1 MCHDTCLSYCTPFF
15 SFVKRKN
22 NASSIVLF
30 PHKLKFLCVTARSG
44 LISAPLCAILK
55 REANLPQ
62 GKVGV
67 AVPGEEL
74 RAHYDRYRA
83 VLSELT
89 LMSDAFMRNVLKV
102 TACAEYVLQVIL
114 GKKDLRVTE
123 VIVQQDNKN
132 LQGRS
137 AVLDCVARDDDDI
150 RYNVE
155 IQQENE
161 GASPKRA
168 RFHSGLLDMN
178 TLNPGEDFD
187 KLQESYVI
195 FITRNDVLKA
205 GLPIYHIERRIKE
218 TGRSFPDQ
226 SHIIYVTS
234 SIQEDTELG
243 RLMHDFHC
251 KSADDMYSRV
261 LADRVRTLKETPK
274 GVESMCRELEKIYLD
289 GRTDGRAEGVIK
301 ATQASIKNLM
311 ETLGLSLE
319 AAMAALKIPQN
330 EWQTYSELLKQQ

>member
-1 MCHDTCLSYCTPFF
+1 M
-15 SFVKRKN
+15 
-22 NASSIVLF
+22 
-30 PHKLKFLCVTARSG
+30 
-44 LISAPLCAILK
+44 ISASLCAILK
-55 REANLPQ
+55 KEANLPQ

-234 SIQEDTELG
+234 SIQEETELG

-251 KSADDMYSRV
+251 KNADDMYSEV
-261 LADRVRTLKETPK
+261 LAERVRTLKETPK
-274 GVESMCRELEKIYLD
+274 GVDSMCRELEQLYLD
-289 GRTDGRAEGVIK
+289 SKNEGIAKGRAEGRAEGIVSGIR
-301 ATQASIKNLM
+301 SLM
-311 ETLGLSLE
+311 ATLGLSIE
-319 AAMAALKIPQN
+319 AAMGALEIPEN
-330 EWQTYSELLKQQ
+330 ERGMYRELLAKQ

>member
-1 MCHDTCLSYCTPFF
+1 MCHDTCVSYCTPFF

-55 REANLPQ
+55 KEANLPQ

-168 RFHSGLLDMN
+168 RFCLLYTSPSPRDM
-178 TLNPGEDFD
+178 
-187 KLQESYVI
+187 
-195 FITRNDVLKA
+195 
-205 GLPIYHIERRIKE
+205 
-218 TGRSFPDQ
+218 
-226 SHIIYVTS
+226 
-234 SIQEDTELG
+234 
-243 RLMHDFHC
+243 
-251 KSADDMYSRV
+251 
-261 LADRVRTLKETPK
+261 
-274 GVESMCRELEKIYLD
+274 
-289 GRTDGRAEGVIK
+289 
-301 ATQASIKNLM
+301 
-311 ETLGLSLE
+311 
-319 AAMAALKIPQN
+319 
-330 EWQTYSELLKQQ
+330 